1 MKRIIFI
8 TGIALFF
15 FYFFISCRWPEAK
28 ANTGH
33 SEKQILNSTPVKN
46 PDSLIDI
53 TINVVGD
60 LMCHKPQVTNATI
73 SPGHYDFNP
82 SFTYVKKYLEDAD
95 ITIGNLET
103 TFAGSSEPYSGYPAF
118 NSPDAYSLALKENG
132 FDFLV
137 TANNHSMDTKEE
149 GLLRTIEVIRKAGLG
164 STGTFISQRDKDSIR
179 ILDIK
184 GLKLGILNYT
194 YGTNGKYPSAEHKY
208 MLNVT
213 DSADVTQSVKQAYAK
228 GADIVMVFY
237 HMGTENITEPTTGQK
252 EAVRYALDAGA
263 KIVIG
268 AHPHVIGPTKVF
280 QDSVTHETSFVA
292 YSLGNFLSNQYWRY
306 TDAGVILTLH
316 LQKNMLQEKTRF
328 VSAEYLPT
336 WVYRG
341 DGGKKQHIIFPVDLV
356 NDTTTLPDFL
366 HSSHIQ
372 KLKEAQ
378 EDTKTILTKYNA
390 DIQKKSLKN

>member
-1 MKRIIFI
+1 MKRIIIISGI
-8 TGIALFF
+8 TLFC
-15 FYFFISCRWPEAK
+15 FYFFMACRWPEAK
-28 ANTGH
+28 ANANQ
-33 SEKQILNSTPVKN
+33 SERQILNSIPVKN

-53 TINVVGD
+53 TINLVGD

-73 SPGHYDFNP
+73 GPGRYDFNP

-118 NSPDAYSLALKENG
+118 NSPDAYCLALKENG

-149 GLLRTIEVIRKAGLG
+149 GLLRTIDVIRKTGLG

-252 EAVRYALDAGA
+252 DAVRYALDAGA

-268 AHPHVIGPTKVF
+268 AHPHVIGPTKIF
-280 QDSVTHETSFVA
+280 QDSATHETSFVA

-316 LQKNMLQEKTRF
+316 LQKNILQKKTHF

-341 DGGKKQHIIFPVDLV
+341 DGGKKQHIIFPADMV
-356 NDTTTLPDFL
+356 NDTIMLPEFL

-378 EDTKTILTKYNA
+378 EDTKTILTKYNS